1 MKFSEFIPIHAD
13 AYPRPV
19 RKSLALG
26 WEFWVAVSVAAA
38 AIVLAAM
45 RTAHSFYT
53 AAILSAQVYG
63 LGSAAITQVMGLA
76 EALAAMLAIEG
87 GLVYAAVKRAQQE
100 GKVKPGLIAMNIT
113 LLVAISVVA
122 GLGQSLGLVMGL
134 PAEWLEG
141 FSWLMALILGAGAS
155 IVAWLSGEMLGVE
168 LLKFEQA
175 RSSAE
180 KAHQASL
187 TKWTNEAR
195 AAWQQ
200 AKKEQSQQASQP
212 TPAAVEPD
220 PAPPSK
226 FDQDK
231 QRVLDFVT
239 QFSLNRRR
247 IPTTGEI
254 SAALGMPGKYVAQLF
269 EVLKREHRVQQT

>member
-1 MKFSEFIPIHAD
+1 MKFTEFIPNHED
-13 AYPRPV
+13 TYPRPA

-26 WEFWVAVSVAAA
+26 WGFWVAVAVAAG

-63 LGSAAITQVMGLA
+63 MESAIATQVMGLA
-76 EALAAMLAIEG
+76 EAVAAMLAIEG

-100 GKVKPGLIAMNIT
+100 GKVKPRLIATNIA

-122 GLGQSLGLVMGL
+122 GLGQSLGLVIGL

-175 RSSAE
+175 RAAAE
-180 KAHQASL
+180 KAHQSAL

-200 AKKEQSQQASQP
+200 ARQEQRELASQP
-212 TPAAVEPD
+212 QPAEE
-220 PAPPSK
+220 PAPPTSK

-231 QRVLDFVT
+231 QRVFEYVT

-254 SAALGMPGKYVAQLF
+254 SAALGLPGKYVAQIF
-269 EVLKREHRVQQT
+269 EVLKREHRVQQA